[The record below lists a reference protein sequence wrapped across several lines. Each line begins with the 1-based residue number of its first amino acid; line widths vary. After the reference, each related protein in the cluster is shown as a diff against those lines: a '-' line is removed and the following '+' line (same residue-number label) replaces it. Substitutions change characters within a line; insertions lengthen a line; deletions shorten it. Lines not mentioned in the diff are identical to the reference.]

1 MSSAECQALHSLRFQ
16 SHRASTSTYAPL
28 PLRECLIRHLRVLI
42 TLCGNEA
49 GASNGWDRGSRILYN
64 HPRRKLT
71 QSCRSDHS
79 QRLLRSKL
87 VENGLLRNDHSCHAQ
102 CNTTSVLEKQNRR
115 KRSKD
120 GVAMESATPCSTC
133 FDWWQE
139 PRVATLETAEDTGF
153 AQTAACNTLFR
164 VKAHSLALAA
174 QGQGQNVV
182 RGSRRE

>member
-16 SHRASTSTYAPL
+16 SHRASTPTYAPL

-49 GASNGWDRGSRILYN
+49 GASNGWDRGSRIPYN

-79 QRLLRSKL
+79 ERLLRSKL

-102 CNTTSVLEKQNRR
+102 CNTTSVMEKQIRR

-133 FDWWQE
+133 FGL
-139 PRVATLETAEDTGF
+139 VARATSS
-153 AQTAACNTLFR
+153 NTR
-164 VKAHSLALAA
+164 
-174 QGQGQNVV
+174 N
-182 RGSRRE
+182 SRRHRLCTNSSTQYTIPGQSS